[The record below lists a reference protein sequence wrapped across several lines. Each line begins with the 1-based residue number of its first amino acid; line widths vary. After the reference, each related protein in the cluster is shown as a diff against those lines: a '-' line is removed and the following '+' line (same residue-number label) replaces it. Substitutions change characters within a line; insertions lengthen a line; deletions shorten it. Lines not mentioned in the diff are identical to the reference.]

1 MESIFLNVLKMSV
14 TASSIIIVIILVR
27 LFLKKAPRK
36 YSYLL
41 WSVVGFRLL
50 CPVAFGS
57 RMSIFN
63 LKLFRR
69 LGITG
74 GVKAAGLMSQAVGAV
89 DTGSAS
95 GTISAITGMVESDTI
110 SAVTG
115 MMEREKTQMGS
126 GILTSVVNSVGEAVT
141 VSGALR
147 WLTILSLIWLG
158 VMVIMLVYSI
168 ISYVIMSRR
177 LRDALWEEGVYR
189 SDRIASPFVFGLI
202 KPRIY
207 IPDYLDNNA
216 AEYVLLHEQ
225 YHIKRRDYL
234 VKALSF
240 LLLCIHWFNPLVWA
254 AFYMMGRDMEMSCDE
269 AVLDRMA
276 AEQKLFKNGMTKPEV
291 VKGYAYALVDCAS
304 RGNFNAWFQL
314 GFCEMPV
321 KNRIKNVLN
330 YKKCGKFINIFIL
343 AVCMLVLAACSTD
356 SPKGNTDSAQN
367 DINNNFAQ
375 NYVTVEYT
383 FNVDDTTP
391 VDVIV
396 EYDSA
401 EDCSII
407 SWDGLTGSMD
417 GNVITAGIYAVSD
430 GIDLDADGEDERIL
444 QCMQRAGDANVYN
457 TIVLDKYNGTLL
469 CLERPDDVSGI
480 GKAYAGFILDLKF
493 SFEEMTRR
501 YDCSKDGD
509 NGFLKVL
516 RDSLIGIV
524 WNEQGELLAPD
535 SPDGMSTGI
544 TVDIIENIHSSF
556 VIPETG
562 GSMVTYE
569 ARMFLQNEPSFL
581 ALLTY
586 ELRDGELIFVPKHSV
601 IMDCLA
607 SGEVDDMLKNFKYI
621 VCNIGIEY

>member
-1 MESIFLNVLKMSV
+1 MESIFFNVLKMSV
-14 TASSIIIVIILVR
+14 TAGCIIIAVILIR
-27 LFLKKAPRK
+27 LFLKKAPKK

-41 WSVVGFRLL
+41 WNVVGFRLL
-50 CPVAFGS
+50 CPVALGS

-69 LGITG
+69 PEITG
-74 GVKAAGLMSQAVGAV
+74 GVKVAELMSQAVGAV

-95 GTISAITGMVESDTI
+95 ETI

-115 MMEREKTQMGS
+115 MIETETIQVGS
-126 GILTSVVNSVGEAVT
+126 DTLTSVGNSMGEAAD

-147 WLTILSLIWLG
+147 WLTILSLIWLT
-158 VMVIMLVYSI
+158 VMVIMLVYNI
-168 ISYVIMSRR
+168 VSYAILSRR
-177 LRDALWEEGVYR
+177 LSDALWEDYAYR
-189 SDRIASPFVFGLI
+189 SDCIASPFVFGLI

-207 IPDYLDNNA
+207 IPDYLDNEA
-216 AEYVLLHEQ
+216 AEYVLIHEQ
-225 YHIKRRDYL
+225 YHINRRDYL
-234 VKALSF
+234 VKALAF

-254 AFYMMGRDMEMSCDE
+254 AFYMVGRDMEMSCDE

-291 VKGYAYALVDCAS
+291 VRGYAYALVDCAS
-304 RGNFNAWFQL
+304 QGKFNTWFQI
-314 GFCEMPV
+314 GFCETPL
-321 KNRIKNVLN
+321 KNRVKNVLN
-330 YKKCGKFINIFIL
+330 YKKCGKLINIFIL
-343 AVCMLVLAACSTD
+343 AACILVLAACSTN
-356 SPKGNTDSAQN
+356 SPKDNTGSGQN
-367 DINNNFAQ
+367 DINNNFTQ
-375 NYVTVEYT
+375 NYLAVEYT

-396 EYDSA
+396 EYDGS

-407 SWDGLTGSMD
+407 SWDGLTCRMD
-417 GNVITAGIYAVSD
+417 GNVITSGIYAVSD

-444 QCMQRAGDANVYN
+444 QCMQQAGNANVYN

-469 CLERPDDVSGI
+469 CLERPDDVSGA
-480 GKAYAGFILDLKF
+480 GKAYTGFILELKF
-493 SFEEMTRR
+493 SFEDMTRR
-501 YDCSKDGD
+501 YDCSEDGE
-509 NGFLKVL
+509 NGFLMGL

-535 SPDGMSTGI
+535 SPDGMSTEITVGI
-544 TVDIIENIHSSF
+544 TENIHSSF

-562 GSMVTYE
+562 GSILVTYE
-569 ARMFLQNEPSFL
+569 ARMWLQNEPNKSFF
-581 ALLTY
+581 ALLAY

-607 SGEVDDMLKNFKYI
+607 SGEVYDMQKNFQYI
-621 VCNIGIEY
+621 Q

>member
-1 MESIFLNVLKMSV
+1 MESIFLNILKMSV
-14 TASSIIIVIILVR
+14 TAGCIIIAIILIR
-27 LFLKKAPRK
+27 LLLKKAPRK

-57 RMSIFN
+57 RVSIFN
-63 LKLFRR
+63 LKLFTRPE
-69 LGITG
+69 ITG
-74 GVKAAGLMSQAVGAV
+74 GAKAAELMSQAVGAV

-95 GTISAITGMVESDTI
+95 GTISAITDMVETDTI

-115 MMEREKTQMGS
+115 MMETETIQVGS
-126 GILTSVVNSVGEAVT
+126 DMLTSVGNSMSQAA
-141 VSGALR
+141 SGSGNHM
-147 WLTILSLIWLG
+147 WLTMLTLIWLA

-168 ISYVIMSRR
+168 VSYVIMSRR

-202 KPRIY
+202 KPCIY

-234 VKALSF
+234 VKALAF

-269 AVLDRMA
+269 AVLGQMEL
-276 AEQKLFKNGMTKPEV
+276 EQKLLKNGMTKPEV

-304 RGNFNAWFQL
+304 HGNFNAWFQI
-314 GFCEMPV
+314 GFCETPV

-356 SPKGNTDSAQN
+356 SPKDNTGSEQN
-367 DINNNFAQ
+367 DINNFPQ
-375 NYVTVEYT
+375 NYLAVEYT

-396 EYDSA
+396 EYDSV

-407 SWDGLTGSMD
+407 SWDGMTGSMD
-417 GNVITAGIYAVSD
+417 GNVITSGIYAVSN

-469 CLERPDDVSGI
+469 CLERPDDVSGA
-480 GKAYAGFILDLKF
+480 GKAYAGFILELKF
-493 SFEEMTRR
+493 SFEDKTRR
-501 YDCSKDGD
+501 YDCSEDGD
-509 NGFLKVL
+509 NGFLMVL

-524 WNEQGELLAPD
+524 WNGQGELLAPD
-535 SPDGMSTGI
+535 SPDGMSTEIIVGI
-544 TVDIIENIHSSF
+544 TENIHSSF

-562 GSMVTYE
+562 GSILVTYE
-569 ARMFLQNEPSFL
+569 ARMWLQNEPNKSFF
-581 ALLTY
+581 ALSTY

-607 SGEVDDMLKNFKYI
+607 SGEVYDMQKNFEYI
-621 VCNIGIEY
+621 Q

>member
-14 TASSIIIVIILVR
+14 TAGCIIIAVILIR
-27 LFLKKAPRK
+27 LFLKKAPKK

-69 LGITG
+69 PGITG
-74 GVKAAGLMSQAVGAV
+74 GVKTVKLMSQAVGAV

-95 GTISAITGMVESDTI
+95 ETI

-115 MMEREKTQMGS
+115 MIETETIKVGS
-126 GILTSVVNSVGEAVT
+126 DTLTSVENSMGETFT
-141 VSGALR
+141 VSGAPR
-147 WLTILSLIWLG
+147 WLTIIALIWLA

-168 ISYVIMSRR
+168 VSYVIMSRR
-177 LRDALWEEGVYR
+177 LRDSVWEEGVYR
-189 SDRIASPFVFGLI
+189 SERIVSPFVFGMI

-207 IPDYLDNNA
+207 IPDYLDSNA

-269 AVLDRMA
+269 AVLGQMES
-276 AEQKLFKNGMTKPEV
+276 EQKLLKNGMTKPEV

-304 RGNFNAWFQL
+304 HGSFNAWFQI
-314 GFCEMPV
+314 GFCETPV

-330 YKKCGKFINIFIL
+330 YKKYGKLINIFTL
-343 AVCMLVLAACSTD
+343 AACMLVLAACSTN
-356 SPKGNTDSAQN
+356 SPKDNTGSAQN
-367 DINNNFAQ
+367 DVNNNFAQ
-375 NYVTVEYT
+375 NYLDVEYT

-396 EYDSA
+396 EYDGS

-407 SWDGLTGSMD
+407 SWDGLTCWMD
-417 GNVITAGIYAVSD
+417 GNVITSGIYAVSD
-430 GIDLDADGEDERIL
+430 GIDLDSDGEDERIL
-444 QCMQRAGDANVYN
+444 QCMQQAGNANVYN
-457 TIVLDKYNGTLL
+457 TIVLDKYNGILL
-469 CLERPDDVSGI
+469 CLERPDDVSGA
-480 GKAYAGFILDLKF
+480 GKAYAGFILELKF
-493 SFEEMTRR
+493 SFEDMTRR
-501 YDCSKDGD
+501 YDCSEDGD

-544 TVDIIENIHSSF
+544 TVGITENIHSSF

-562 GSMVTYE
+562 GSILVTYE
-569 ARMFLQNEPSFL
+569 AKMWLQKESNKSFF
-581 ALLTY
+581 ALLAY

-607 SGEVDDMLKNFKYI
+607 SGEVYDMQKNFQYI
-621 VCNIGIEY
+621 Q